1 MTVNPQSYRDA
12 LAKTDP
18 TVFNALLGEE
28 QRQRDGVEMI
38 PSENYA
44 VPEVLA
50 LLVNV
55 EVRLVVN
62 RPLECRASASNV

>member
-44 VPEVLA
+44 FPEVLA
-50 LLVNV
+50 LLGSTFTN
-55 EVRLVVN
+55 N
-62 RPLECRASASNV
+62 ANTSGTA